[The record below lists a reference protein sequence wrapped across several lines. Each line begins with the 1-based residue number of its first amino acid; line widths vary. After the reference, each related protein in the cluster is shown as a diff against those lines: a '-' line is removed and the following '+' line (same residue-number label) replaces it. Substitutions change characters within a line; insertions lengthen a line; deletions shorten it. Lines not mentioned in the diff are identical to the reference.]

1 MTKVKEIVIVDYE
14 AQWPAAFE
22 AERVKLV
29 AALGEHA
36 LAIEHIGSTSVE
48 GLAAKP
54 IIDIMI
60 AVRSLADADAH
71 CIQPIVALGY
81 EYCPQ
86 FENMMP
92 YRRYFRR
99 LVPNARIPRGDT
111 HHIHLVEITHPFW
124 QRHLLFRDYV
134 RAHPDVRDAYADLK
148 TGLVARLDDLA
159 QYTDAKTAF
168 IQDIEAKSRAWKA
181 QEES

>member
-1 MTKVKEIVIVDYE
+1 VTKVKEIVIVDYE

-22 AERVKLV
+22 AERAKLA
-29 AALGEHA
+29 AALGENVVA
-36 LAIEHIGSTSVE
+36 VEHIGSTSIE

-71 CIQPIVALGY
+71 CIEPIVALGY

-86 FENMMP
+86 FEAMMP

-99 LVPNARIPRGDT
+99 LVPNSRITR
-111 HHIHLVEITHPFW
+111 ITFIWWRSHSHSGNGICCSAIISAAIP
-124 QRHLLFRDYV
+124 QRV
-134 RAHPDVRDAYADLK
+134 TPTPISKPD
-148 TGLVARLDDLA
+148 
-159 QYTDAKTAF
+159 
-168 IQDIEAKSRAWKA
+168 
-181 QEES
+181 